1 MTWVVIFFKLFFL
14 LSSFVYSLG
23 LFCWFVCLSCF
34 VFVIVLFSFISES
47 LILLDQIQRDDLPLK
62 L

>member
-14 LSSFVYSLG
+14 LSSFVYSLV

-34 VFVIVLFSFISES
+34 VFVIVLFSFISEY
-47 LILLDQIQRDDLPLK
+47 LILLDQIQRDDLPLT